1 MAYNAKKKKS
11 YTVVCQKTFFHQR
24 VGEKNF
30 TPDQIT
36 HIPRQ
41 KSNGRPLT
49 REYVGQSV
57 AEFVIIS

>member
-1 MAYNAKKKKS
+1 MAYNAEKKS
-11 YTVVCQKTFFHQR
+11 YTVVCHVFPQR

-30 TPDQIT
+30 YLNQIT

-57 AEFVIIS
+57 AEFVIIC

>member
-1 MAYNAKKKKS
+1 MAYNAKKKKILHRGMS
-11 YTVVCQKTFFHQR
+11 ENILSPEGWGKKFYPR
-24 VGEKNF
+24 PNY
-30 TPDQIT
+30 

-49 REYVGQSV
+49 REHVGQSV